1 LEKLNHHDRRVRRTQ
16 KLFRE
21 AFLKLIAEKEYS
33 QITVT
38 EIIKEADYNRA
49 TFYRHYYDK
58 EDFVNELIDNQINLF
73 IEAFMY
79 PYRFESV
86 IDLNN
91 LQAKHIVIFDHILEH
106 RDFYSLWHELK
117 TIPFFSE
124 KYMTTIEVIFHEK
137 IFVTRSLNKGVDK
150 DLYTQFYGYGLLGII
165 YNWINS
171 GFEQSTD
178 HMAKQLMLI
187 LKLKPGKSMLYPD
200 VK

>member
-1 LEKLNHHDRRVRRTQ
+1 GGLSLEELNHHDRRVRRTQ

-79 PYRFESV
+79 HYRFESRRG
-86 IDLNN
+86 LNN
-91 LQAKHIVIFDHILEH
+91 LVAKHSCIVEHILGH
-106 RDFYSLWHELK
+106 IDFQRLWHRRR
-117 TIPFFSE
+117 TSPS
-124 KYMTTIEVIFHEK
+124 
-137 IFVTRSLNKGVDK
+137 
-150 DLYTQFYGYGLLGII
+150 
-165 YNWINS
+165 
-171 GFEQSTD
+171 
-178 HMAKQLMLI
+178 
-187 LKLKPGKSMLYPD
+187 
-200 VK
+200 